1 MGKGLTDENV
11 TDGPLLNDLP
21 LKGVKVLD
29 ISNYLAA
36 PSITMYMG
44 DYGAEIIKVERPGN
58 GDEMRNWGHS
68 INGIG
73 LYWKVVGRNKKSI
86 TVDIKKPLGQE
97 IIRRLAKEADVV
109 VENFRPG
116 TLEKWNLGYE
126 QLSEINPALIMV
138 RITGYGQYGPYHRK
152 PGFGTVAEAFSGF
165 VHISGQPDRPP
176 LLPGFGLADSTTG
189 ICGAFLTMV
198 ALYNRDIRNGKGQF
212 IDLAIYEPLFTLLGP
227 QVVDYDQLDIVQ
239 ERQGSRLPFA
249 APRNIYQTKDGKYV
263 SIAGSSQSVFERI
276 ARALGIE
283 ELIQDPRFRGNRERI
298 ENVEELD
305 NRLQEAVA
313 KFPLDE
319 LLTRLDRFEAAV
331 SPVYNI
337 ADIFKDPHFQER
349 KNIVDVKDSELGM
362 IRMQNVVGKLQK
374 TPGKI
379 RSSGPRLGEHN
390 HEILIDQLGYTEEE
404 LRVTGMMK

>member
-1 MGKGLTDENV
+1 MGKGLTNENV
-11 TDGPLLNDLP
+11 TDGPFLNDLP
-21 LKGVKVLD
+21 LNGVKVLD
-29 ISNYLAA
+29 ISNFLAA

-44 DYGAEIIKVERPGN
+44 DYGAEVIKVERPGR

-86 TVDIKKPLGQE
+86 TVDMKKPLGQE

-126 QLSEINPALIMV
+126 QLSEVNPALIMV

-152 PGFGTVAEAFSGF
+152 PGFGTVAEAFSGL

-198 ALYNRDIRNGKGQF
+198 ALYNRDIRSGKGQF

-227 QVVDYDQLDIVQ
+227 QVVDYDQLGIIQ

-276 ARALGIE
+276 ARALEIE
-283 ELIQDPRFRGNRERI
+283 ELIQDPRFKGNRERI

-313 KFPLDE
+313 RFPLDE

-331 SPVYNI
+331 SPAYSI
-337 ADIFKDPHFQER
+337 ADIFKDPHFKER
-349 KNIVDVKDSELGM
+349 ENIVGVEDSELGM

-374 TPGKI
+374 SPGKI
-379 RSSGPRLGEHN
+379 RNTGPRLGEHN
-390 HEILIDQLGYTEEE
+390 REILIEQLGYTEEE
-404 LRVTGMMK
+404 LRGAGMME